1 MTILNRFRTLALAIV
16 ALALLSTPVFAQ
28 TALNSTTLSAA
39 VLDGVTR
46 TINLTSATGVT
57 APASGSTGV
66 VLLIDREIMTV
77 LSISGTIAQVTR
89 ATDARS
95 VPHIN
100 GAIVWVAPRQ
110 NVYAYI
116 PSGQCTRTLLQAVPY
131 IVGGAEGLG
140 SEPGSLW
147 DCLGV
152 TTAGQWV
159 QTNGVQAGFPILGS
173 TVASPAGVL
182 TPTGTYFKVSGTN
195 AITGIT
201 LPAGAA
207 PGFTLYLE
215 STGIWTWTAAG
226 NILTAGTTTAA
237 GRVMIFVWNGTKW
250 APSAVA

>member
-1 MTILNRFRTLALAIV
+1 MNILNRFRSAALAIV
-16 ALALLSTPVFAQ
+16 ALAVLSTPSFAQ
-28 TALNSTTLSAA
+28 TVLNSTTLSAA
-39 VLDGVTR
+39 VADGVVR
-46 TINLTSATGVT
+46 QINLTSATGVT
-57 APASGSTGV
+57 APASGATGV
-66 VLLIDREIMTV
+66 VLLIDREVMSV
-77 LSISGTIAQVTR
+77 LSISGTVATVTR

-100 GAIVWVAPRQ
+100 GATVWIAPRQ
-110 NVYAYI
+110 NVYATI

-159 QTNGVQAGFPILGS
+159 QTNGVQAGFPTLGT

-182 TPTGTYFKVSGTN
+182 TPTGIYFKVSGTN
-195 AITGIT
+195 AITGI
-201 LPAGAA
+201 LNPAGIA

-237 GRVMIFVWNGTKW
+237 GRVLILIWNGTKW
-250 APSAVA
+250 APSYIA